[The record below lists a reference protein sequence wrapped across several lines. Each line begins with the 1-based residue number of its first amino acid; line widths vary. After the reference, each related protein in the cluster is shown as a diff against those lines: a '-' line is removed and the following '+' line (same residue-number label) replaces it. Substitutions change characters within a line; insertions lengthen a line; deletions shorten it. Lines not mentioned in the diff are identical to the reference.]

1 MPKPPPL
8 RVAVIGAGP
17 IGVEAALYAKACGFE
32 VAVYDRGPV
41 GDHVRRWGHARMFT
55 PFGMNAT
62 PLGLAEVRREKAGRS
77 LPAETDLVTGRQ
89 FVEAYLSPLAESEAL
104 LESLHLEEAVLQV
117 GRATGLKKSESG
129 KGHWGNLREVPPNET
144 GEKLPFRLLVRAG
157 KGQERIDAA
166 DVVLDCTGTFN
177 TPQRLGEGSIP
188 AVGELAAKPHVAWGV
203 EDVLGERRAHYAGK
217 SVVLVG
223 GGYSA
228 ATTICALAEL
238 AAEDNS
244 TWVFWLT
251 HGPRGAPLPRVPND
265 PLKERDRLAVRA
277 NSLATRCDGNLEFHS
292 QTLLDEVTC
301 HGPDGGFRVAGRTAG
316 KPASWEVERV
326 IANVGYRADMRI
338 SDGLRVD
345 EPHGRP
351 ETREPGYFILGAKSF
366 GRDSGFLLRDGFE
379 QIKCVFARLTGN
391 AKLDLY
397 AKRAA

>member
-17 IGVEAALYAKACGFE
+17 IGVEAALYAKACGFA

-41 GDHVRRWGHARMFT
+41 GAHVRRWGHARMFT

-77 LPAETDLVTGRQ
+77 LPAEADLLTGRQ

-117 GRATGLKKSESG
+117 GRTTGLKKSESG
-129 KGHWGNLREVPPNET
+129 RGHWGNLREVPPNET
-144 GEKLPFRLLVRAG
+144 GERLPFRLLVRSG
-157 KGQERIDAA
+157 KGQERIDTA

-177 TPQRLGEGSIP
+177 TPQRLGEGGIP
-188 AVGELAAKPHVAWGV
+188 AVGELASKPHVAWGV

-351 ETREPGYFILGAKSF
+351 ETREPGYFILGAKSI

-397 AKRAA
+397 AKKAA